1 MSDKNLNVI
10 FKDLFKSLGKTLTK
24 SGYLEFKLT
33 APQEAKIV
41 LTTGSVILSGFDEIT
56 GISLSGL
63 SVVRFNLPDFVS
75 IISLVDKKDDFELE
89 SISDTFFQLSGLPI
103 FALPVEEDEVVT
115 DSINKI
121 ELSNSDLKSLIKI
134 LKIEKKKLKKSFLTE
149 SELLIVS
156 LVGKSVTVIGELDY
170 STVNFS
176 EKKDNIMGANDF
188 IISLNKNDEKI
199 IESLFS
205 KSADTITVIETK
217 SNFRIIS
224 ETKEAVL
231 EKRTINLELYNK
243 IVG

>member
-10 FKDLFKSLGKTLTK
+10 FKDFFKSLGKTLTK

-41 LTTGSVILSGFDEIT
+41 LTTGSVILSGFDEVT

-103 FALPVEEDEVVT
+103 FALPVEEDEVLT
-115 DSINKI
+115 DAINKI

-156 LVGKSVTVIGELDY
+156 LVDKSVTVIGELDY

-176 EKKDNIMGANDF
+176 EKKDNMGANDF
-188 IISLNKNDEKI
+188 VISLNKNDEKI

-205 KSADTITVIETK
+205 KSTDAVTVIETK

>member
-41 LTTGSVILSGFDEIT
+41 LTTGSVILSGFDEVT

-89 SISDTFFQLSGLPI
+89 SKSDTFFQLSGLPI
-103 FALPVEEDEVVT
+103 FALPVEEDEVLT
-115 DSINKI
+115 DAINKI

-156 LVGKSVTVIGELDY
+156 LVDKSVTVIGELDY

-176 EKKDNIMGANDF
+176 EKKDNMGANDF
-188 IISLNKNDEKI
+188 VISLNKNDEKI

-205 KSADTITVIETK
+205 KSTDAVTVIETK

>member
-1 MSDKNLNVI
+1 MSDKNLNLI

-89 SISDTFFQLSGLPI
+89 SMSDTFFQLSGLPI
-103 FALPVEEDEVVT
+103 FALPVEEDEVVI
-115 DSINKI
+115 DAINKI

-134 LKIEKKKLKKSFLTE
+134 LKVEKKKLKKSFLTE

-156 LVGKSVTVIGELDY
+156 LVDKSVTVIGELDY

-176 EKKDNIMGANDF
+176 EKKDNIGANDF
-188 IISLNKNDEKI
+188 IVSLNKNDEKI

-205 KSADTITVIETK
+205 KSTDAVTVIETK

>member
-24 SGYLEFKLT
+24 SGYLEFKLI

-41 LTTGSVILSGFDEIT
+41 LTTGSVILSGFDEVT

-103 FALPVEEDEVVT
+103 FALPVEEDEVLT
-115 DSINKI
+115 DAINKI

-156 LVGKSVTVIGELDY
+156 LVDKSVTVIGELDY

-176 EKKDNIMGANDF
+176 EKKDNMGANDF
-188 IISLNKNDEKI
+188 VISLNKNDEKI

-205 KSADTITVIETK
+205 KSTDAVTVIETK

>member
-1 MSDKNLNVI
+1 MSDKNLNLI

-75 IISLVDKKDDFELE
+75 IISLVDKKDNFELE
-89 SISDTFFQLSGLPI
+89 SMSDTFFQLSGLPI
-103 FALPVEEDEVVT
+103 FALPVEEDEVVI
-115 DSINKI
+115 DAINKI

-134 LKIEKKKLKKSFLTE
+134 LKVEKKKLKKSFLTE

-156 LVGKSVTVIGELDY
+156 LVDKSVTVIGELDY
-170 STVNFS
+170 STVNFG
-176 EKKDNIMGANDF
+176 EKKDNMGANDF
-188 IISLNKNDEKI
+188 IVSLNKNDEKI

-205 KSADTITVIETK
+205 KSADAVTVIETK

>member
-41 LTTGSVILSGFDEIT
+41 LTTGSVILSGFDEVT

-103 FALPVEEDEVVT
+103 FALPVEEDEVLT
-115 DSINKI
+115 DAINKI

-156 LVGKSVTVIGELDY
+156 LVNKSVTVIGELDY

-176 EKKDNIMGANDF
+176 EKKDNMGANDF
-188 IISLNKNDEKI
+188 VISLNKNDEKI

-205 KSADTITVIETK
+205 KSTDAVTVIETK

>member
-1 MSDKNLNVI
+1 MSDKNLNLI

-89 SISDTFFQLSGLPI
+89 SMSDTFFQLSGLPI
-103 FALPVEEDEVVT
+103 FALPVEEDEVVI
-115 DSINKI
+115 DAINKI

-134 LKIEKKKLKKSFLTE
+134 LKVEKKKLKKSFLTE

-156 LVGKSVTVIGELDY
+156 LVDKSVTVIGELDY

-176 EKKDNIMGANDF
+176 EKKDNMGANDF

-199 IESLFS
+199 IESLFF
-205 KSADTITVIETK
+205 KSTDAVTVIETK

>member
-75 IISLVDKKDDFELE
+75 IISLVNKKDDFELE

-176 EKKDNIMGANDF
+176 EKKDNMGANDF

>member
-41 LTTGSVILSGFDEIT
+41 LTTGSVILSGFDEVT

-89 SISDTFFQLSGLPI
+89 SKSDTFFQLSGLPI

-115 DSINKI
+115 DAINKI

-156 LVGKSVTVIGELDY
+156 LVDKSVTVIGELDY
-170 STVNFS
+170 STVNFGENKS
-176 EKKDNIMGANDF
+176 AVGDNDF

-199 IESLFS
+199 LESLFS
-205 KSADTITVIETK
+205 NSADAVTVIETK

>member
-1 MSDKNLNVI
+1 MSDKNLNLI

-89 SISDTFFQLSGLPI
+89 SMSDTLFQLSGLPI
-103 FALPVEEDEVVT
+103 FALPVEEDEVVI
-115 DSINKI
+115 DAINKI

-134 LKIEKKKLKKSFLTE
+134 LKVEKKKLKKSFLTE

-156 LVGKSVTVIGELDY
+156 LVDKSVTVIGELDY

-176 EKKDNIMGANDF
+176 EKKDNIGANDF
-188 IISLNKNDEKI
+188 IVSLNKNDEKI

-205 KSADTITVIETK
+205 KSTDAVTVIETK

>member
-1 MSDKNLNVI
+1 MSDKNLNLI

-75 IISLVDKKDDFELE
+75 IISLVDKKDEFELE
-89 SISDTFFQLSGLPI
+89 SMSDTFFQVSGLPI
-103 FALPVEEDEVVT
+103 FALPVEEDEVVI
-115 DSINKI
+115 DAINKI

-134 LKIEKKKLKKSFLTE
+134 LKVEKKKLKKSFLTE

-156 LVGKSVTVIGELDY
+156 LVDKSVTVIGELDY

-176 EKKDNIMGANDF
+176 EKKDNMGANDF
-188 IISLNKNDEKI
+188 IIALNKNDEKI

-205 KSADTITVIETK
+205 KSTDAVTVIETK

>member
-41 LTTGSVILSGFDEIT
+41 LTTGSVILSGFDEVT

-75 IISLVDKKDDFELE
+75 IISLVDKKDEFELE
-89 SISDTFFQLSGLPI
+89 SMSDTFFQVSGLPI
-103 FALPVEEDEVVT
+103 FALPVEEDEVVI
-115 DSINKI
+115 DAINKI

-134 LKIEKKKLKKSFLTE
+134 LKVEKKKLKKSFLTE

-156 LVGKSVTVIGELDY
+156 LVDKSVTVIGELDY

-176 EKKDNIMGANDF
+176 EKKDNMGANDF
-188 IISLNKNDEKI
+188 IIALNKNDEKI

-205 KSADTITVIETK
+205 KSTDAITVIETK

>member
-41 LTTGSVILSGFDEIT
+41 LTTGSVILSGFDEVT

-103 FALPVEEDEVVT
+103 FALPVEEDEVLT
-115 DSINKI
+115 DTINKI

-156 LVGKSVTVIGELDY
+156 LVNKSVTVIGELEY

-176 EKKDNIMGANDF
+176 EKKDNMGANDF
-188 IISLNKNDEKI
+188 VISLNKNDEKI

-205 KSADTITVIETK
+205 KSADAVTVIETK

>member
-41 LTTGSVILSGFDEIT
+41 LTTGSVILSGFDEVT

-103 FALPVEEDEVVT
+103 FALPVEEDEVLT
-115 DSINKI
+115 DTINKI

-156 LVGKSVTVIGELDY
+156 LVDKSVTVIGELDY

-176 EKKDNIMGANDF
+176 EKKDNMGANDF
-188 IISLNKNDEKI
+188 VISLNKNDEKI

-205 KSADTITVIETK
+205 KSADAVTVIETK

>member
-176 EKKDNIMGANDF
+176 EKKDNMGANDF

-231 EKRTINLELYNK
+231 EKRTINLELYHK

>member
-41 LTTGSVILSGFDEIT
+41 LTTGSVILSGFDEVT

-89 SISDTFFQLSGLPI
+89 SKSDTFFQLSGLPI

-115 DSINKI
+115 DAINKI

-156 LVGKSVTVIGELDY
+156 LVDKSVTVIGELDY
-170 STVNFS
+170 STVNFGENKS
-176 EKKDNIMGANDF
+176 AVGDNDF

-199 IESLFS
+199 LESLFS
-205 KSADTITVIETK
+205 KSADAVTVIETK

>member
-1 MSDKNLNVI
+1 MSDKNLNLI

-89 SISDTFFQLSGLPI
+89 SMSDTFFQLSGLPI
-103 FALPVEEDEVVT
+103 FALPVEEDEVVI
-115 DSINKI
+115 DAINKI

-134 LKIEKKKLKKSFLTE
+134 LKVEKKKLKKSFLTE

-156 LVGKSVTVIGELDY
+156 LVDKSVTVIGELDY

-176 EKKDNIMGANDF
+176 EKKDNMGANDF
-188 IISLNKNDEKI
+188 IVSLNKNDEKI

-205 KSADTITVIETK
+205 KSTDAVTVIETK

>member
-1 MSDKNLNVI
+1 MSDKNLNLI

-89 SISDTFFQLSGLPI
+89 SMSDTFFQLSGLPI
-103 FALPVEEDEVVT
+103 FALPVEEDEVVI
-115 DSINKI
+115 DAINKI

-134 LKIEKKKLKKSFLTE
+134 LKVEKKKLKKSFLKE

-176 EKKDNIMGANDF
+176 EKKDNMGANDF

-205 KSADTITVIETK
+205 KSTDAVTVIETK

>member
-1 MSDKNLNVI
+1 MSDKNLNLI

-41 LTTGSVILSGFDEIT
+41 LTTGSVILSGFDEVT

-103 FALPVEEDEVVT
+103 FALPVEEDEVLT
-115 DSINKI
+115 DAINKI

-134 LKIEKKKLKKSFLTE
+134 LKVEKKKLKKSFLTE

-156 LVGKSVTVIGELDY
+156 LVDKSVTVIGELDY

-176 EKKDNIMGANDF
+176 EKKDNIGANDF
-188 IISLNKNDEKI
+188 IVSLNKNDEKI

-205 KSADTITVIETK
+205 KSTDAVTVIETK

>member
-103 FALPVEEDEVVT
+103 FALHVEEDEVVT

-176 EKKDNIMGANDF
+176 EKKDNMGANDF

>member
-224 ETKEAVL
+224 EAVL

>member
-1 MSDKNLNVI
+1 MSDKNLNLI

-89 SISDTFFQLSGLPI
+89 SMSDTFFQLSGLPI
-103 FALPVEEDEVVT
+103 FALPVEEDEVVI
-115 DSINKI
+115 DAINKI

-134 LKIEKKKLKKSFLTE
+134 LKVEKKKLKKSFLTE

-156 LVGKSVTVIGELDY
+156 LVDKTVTVIGELDY

-176 EKKDNIMGANDF
+176 EKKDNMGANDF

-205 KSADTITVIETK
+205 KSTDAVTVIETK

>member
-1 MSDKNLNVI
+1 MSDKNLNLI

-75 IISLVDKKDDFELE
+75 IISLVDKKDEFELE
-89 SISDTFFQLSGLPI
+89 SMSDTFFQVSGLPI
-103 FALPVEEDEVVT
+103 FALPVEEDEVVI
-115 DSINKI
+115 DAINKI

-134 LKIEKKKLKKSFLTE
+134 LKVEKKKLKKSFLTE

-156 LVGKSVTVIGELDY
+156 LVDKSVTVIGELDY

-176 EKKDNIMGANDF
+176 EKKDNMGANDF
-188 IISLNKNDEKI
+188 IIALNKNDEKI

-205 KSADTITVIETK
+205 KSTDAITVIETK

-243 IVG
+243 IVS

>member
-170 STVNFS
+170 SSVNFS
-176 EKKDNIMGANDF
+176 EKKDNMGANDF

>member
-170 STVNFS
+170 SNVNFS
-176 EKKDNIMGANDF
+176 EKKDNMGANDF

>member
-41 LTTGSVILSGFDEIT
+41 LTTGSVILSGFDEVT

-89 SISDTFFQLSGLPI
+89 SKSDTFFQLSGLPI

-115 DSINKI
+115 DAINKI

-156 LVGKSVTVIGELDY
+156 LVDKSVTVIGELDY
-170 STVNFS
+170 STVNFGENKS
-176 EKKDNIMGANDF
+176 AVGDNDF

-199 IESLFS
+199 LESLFS
-205 KSADTITVIETK
+205 KSADAVTVIETK

-231 EKRTINLELYNK
+231 EKRIINLELYNK

>member
-41 LTTGSVILSGFDEIT
+41 LTTGSVILSGFDEVT

-103 FALPVEEDEVVT
+103 FALPVEEDEVLT
-115 DSINKI
+115 DAINKI

-149 SELLIVS
+149 SKLLIVS
-156 LVGKSVTVIGELDY
+156 LVDKSVTVIGELDY

-176 EKKDNIMGANDF
+176 EKKDNMGANDF
-188 IISLNKNDEKI
+188 VISLNKNDEKI

-205 KSADTITVIETK
+205 KSTDAVTVIETK

>member
-1 MSDKNLNVI
+1 MSDKNLNLI

-89 SISDTFFQLSGLPI
+89 SMSDTFFQLSGLPI
-103 FALPVEEDEVVT
+103 FALPVEEDEVVI
-115 DSINKI
+115 DAINKI

-134 LKIEKKKLKKSFLTE
+134 LKVEKKKLKKSFLTE

-156 LVGKSVTVIGELDY
+156 LFDKSVTVIGELDY

-176 EKKDNIMGANDF
+176 EKKDNIGANDF
-188 IISLNKNDEKI
+188 IVSLNKNDEKI

-205 KSADTITVIETK
+205 KSTDAVTVIETK

>member
-1 MSDKNLNVI
+1 MSDKNLNLI

-89 SISDTFFQLSGLPI
+89 SMSDTFFQLSGLPI
-103 FALPVEEDEVVT
+103 FALPVEEDEVVI
-115 DSINKI
+115 DAINKI

-156 LVGKSVTVIGELDY
+156 LVNKSVTVIGELEY

-176 EKKDNIMGANDF
+176 EKKDNMGANDF
-188 IISLNKNDEKI
+188 VISLNKNDEKI

-205 KSADTITVIETK
+205 KSADAVTVIETK

>member
-41 LTTGSVILSGFDEIT
+41 LTTGSVILSGFDEVT

-103 FALPVEEDEVVT
+103 FALPVEEDEVLT
-115 DSINKI
+115 DAINKI

-156 LVGKSVTVIGELDY
+156 LVDKSVTVIGELDY

-176 EKKDNIMGANDF
+176 EKKDNMGANDF
-188 IISLNKNDEKI
+188 VISLNKNDEKI

-205 KSADTITVIETK
+205 KSTDAVTVIETK

>member
-1 MSDKNLNVI
+1 MSDKNLNLI

-33 APQEAKIV
+33 EPQEAKIV

-89 SISDTFFQLSGLPI
+89 SMSDTFFQLSGLPI
-103 FALPVEEDEVVT
+103 FALPVEEDEVVI
-115 DSINKI
+115 DAINKI

-134 LKIEKKKLKKSFLTE
+134 LKVEKKKLKKSFLTE

-156 LVGKSVTVIGELDY
+156 LVDKSVTVIGELDY

-176 EKKDNIMGANDF
+176 EKKDNIGANDF
-188 IISLNKNDEKI
+188 IVSLNKNDEKI

-205 KSADTITVIETK
+205 KSTDAVTVIETK

>member
-1 MSDKNLNVI
+1 MSDKNLNLI

-89 SISDTFFQLSGLPI
+89 SMSDTFFQLSGLPI
-103 FALPVEEDEVVT
+103 FALPVEEDEVVI
-115 DSINKI
+115 DAINKI

-134 LKIEKKKLKKSFLTE
+134 LKVEKKKLKKSFLTE

-156 LVGKSVTVIGELDY
+156 LVDKSVTVIGELDY

-176 EKKDNIMGANDF
+176 EKKDNMGVNDF

-205 KSADTITVIETK
+205 KSADAVTVIETK

>member
-176 EKKDNIMGANDF
+176 EKRDNMGANDF

-205 KSADTITVIETK
+205 KSTDAVTVIETK

>member
-103 FALPVEEDEVVT
+103 FALPVEEDEVLT
-115 DSINKI
+115 DAINKI

-156 LVGKSVTVIGELDY
+156 LVDKSVTVIGELDY

-176 EKKDNIMGANDF
+176 EKKDNMGANDF
-188 IISLNKNDEKI
+188 VISLNKNDEKI

-205 KSADTITVIETK
+205 KSTDAVTVIETK

-231 EKRTINLELYNK
+231 EKRIINLELYNK

>member
-103 FALPVEEDEVVT
+103 FALPVEEDEFVT

-176 EKKDNIMGANDF
+176 EKKDNMGANDF

>member
-41 LTTGSVILSGFDEIT
+41 LTTGSVILSGFDEVT

-103 FALPVEEDEVVT
+103 FALPVEEDEVLT
-115 DSINKI
+115 DAINKI

-156 LVGKSVTVIGELDY
+156 LVEKSVTVIGELDY
-170 STVNFS
+170 STINFGENKS
-176 EKKDNIMGANDF
+176 SVGDNDF

-199 IESLFS
+199 LESLFS
-205 KSADTITVIETK
+205 KSADAVTVIETK

-224 ETKEAVL
+224 KTKEAVL

>member
-41 LTTGSVILSGFDEIT
+41 LTTGSVILSGFDEVT

-89 SISDTFFQLSGLPI
+89 SKSDTFFQLSGLPI
-103 FALPVEEDEVVT
+103 FALPVEEDEVLT
-115 DSINKI
+115 DTINKI

-156 LVGKSVTVIGELDY
+156 LVDKSVTVIGELDY

-176 EKKDNIMGANDF
+176 EKKDNMGVNDF

-205 KSADTITVIETK
+205 KSTDAVTVIETK